1 MNEPLHPRQQAILGF
16 IESYVAQKGYAPSVR
31 DICQALEIPS
41 TSTVTCHLDALQANG
56 LILMDAG
63 VSRSIR
69 LVKPDNAETKAIGPR
84 TERIMSRILQLGEQ
98 LEQPDKGQLVID
110 FAGDTIKI
118 RLTVVIPGAP

>member
-1 MNEPLHPRQQAILGF
+1 MNEPLHPRQQAILRF
-16 IESYVAQKGYAPSVR
+16 VESYVAEKGYAPSLR
-31 DICQALEIPS
+31 EICHALHIPS
-41 TSTVTCHLDALQANG
+41 TSTVTYDLDALQAKG
-56 LILMDAG
+56 LILMDAC

-110 FAGDTIKI
+110 FAGETLKV
-118 RLTVVIPGAP
+118 RLTVVIPSQQ